1 MRRTALKHTGKTDND
16 LGHATGGEAFIDKE
30 YVKSILNDSGFSN
43 LSIKTLMIHSRA
55 KISPKED
62 AKLNMEIGCAQRIMI
77 DAEADDEIRERIYE
91 DLLAISKEHQEGDY
105 VGYDRSIHIV
115 SAIA

>member
-1 MRRTALKHTGKTDND
+1 
-16 LGHATGGEAFIDKE
+16 
-30 YVKSILNDSGFSN
+30 
-43 LSIKTLMIHSRA
+43 
-55 KISPKED
+55 
-62 AKLNMEIGCAQRIMI
+62 MEIGCAQRIMI
-77 DAEADDEIRERIYE
+77 DAEADDAIRERIYE